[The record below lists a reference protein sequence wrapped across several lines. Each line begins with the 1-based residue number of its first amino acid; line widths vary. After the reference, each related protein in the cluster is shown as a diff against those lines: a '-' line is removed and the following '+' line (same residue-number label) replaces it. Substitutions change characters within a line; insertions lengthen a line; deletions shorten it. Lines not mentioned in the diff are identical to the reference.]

1 MGETHLARQVTRL
14 VIAGL
19 VVLLATIQSV
29 AAHGPSAA
37 GLWQKI
43 DEKSGKAVVWF
54 LFIDRGGVYEGIA
67 AKLFQ
72 RDGFSHSICSRCR
85 DDRKDAALL
94 GLPII
99 RHMRRNGL
107 RYEGGDILDPR
118 DGSIYSAVM
127 TISPD
132 GQTLGVRGYLGFE
145 FLGRNDIWYR
155 LPDSA
160 FKQLDTI
167 VVAKYLPGQSSTVGS
182 VTPVR
187 HPQDS
192 TTTNPAHPTRKAG
205 RSETRR
211 GQALAS
217 SDPSQMLPSETS
229 PVQIA
234 MASTS
239 DPLHS
244 EAKEAVSAVK
254 TLGECSVAEVCIDQY
269 LWSLY
274 QRTPKLDTIKVV
286 EQRRVGVKKNRKLR
300 TIIENITKLVDED
313 FTWKDPRAAEKAGM
327 PLMEYVIGGMDRT
340 FKLKLYHALRAMDE
354 TGLAP
359 GITSAFRDDYRQ
371 SLASGLK
378 AAIDRSYHGGSFRG
392 GYGHGLAVDVVSVK
406 GNTRA
411 ERSVS
416 SEKLWKWIDTNGK
429 EFGIGRPYLDK
440 DPAHLAPID
449 GKEYIDHH
457 RQVPRQSVAMVKK
470 TRTSAMNLLGPDDVI
485 GSAALRKGGT
495 VVARQYEL
503 RNGKTL
509 GSRHQ

>member
-1 MGETHLARQVTRL
+1 VTRL

-19 VVLLATIQSV
+19 VALLATIQS
-29 AAHGPSAA
+29 AAAKDPSAV

-43 DEKSGKAVVWF
+43 DEKSGKAVAWF
-54 LFIDRGGVYEGIA
+54 LFIDRSGVYEGIA

-72 RDGFSHSICSRCR
+72 RPSGGSGHPMCSHCR
-85 DDRKDAALL
+85 DDRKDASLL

-99 RHMRRNGL
+99 RHMRRSGL

-132 GQTLGVRGYLGFE
+132 GQTLSVRGYLGFE

-155 LPDSA
+155 LPDGA
-160 FKQLDTI
+160 FKQLDPI
-167 VVAKYLPGQSSTVGS
+167 VVAKYLPGRSSTVGS
-182 VTPVR
+182 VAPVR
-187 HPQDS
+187 HLQDS
-192 TTTNPAHPTRKAG
+192 TTPHLAHPTLKTG

-211 GQALAS
+211 GQASAS
-217 SDPSQMLPSETS
+217 SDPSQMPPSETS

-234 MASTS
+234 MASTP

-244 EAKEAVSAVK
+244 DAKEAVSAVK
-254 TLGECSVAEVCIDQY
+254 ALDECPTAEGCIDQY

-286 EQRRVGVKKNRKLR
+286 QQKRVKVKKNNKLR

-327 PLMEYVIGGMDRT
+327 PLMEYVIGGMDLT

-354 TGLAP
+354 AGLAP

-371 SLASGLK
+371 SLASGLR

-411 ERSVS
+411 ERSAS

-449 GKEYIDHH
+449 GKEYADHH
-457 RQVPRQSVAMVKK
+457 RQVPPAVTSIAAATATSSHAATLSRASGGMAKRPKVAV
-470 TRTSAMNLLGPDDVI
+470 
-485 GSAALRKGGT
+485 AAPSGRP
-495 VVARQYEL
+495 
-503 RNGKTL
+503 
-509 GSRHQ
+509 

>member
-1 MGETHLARQVTRL
+1 MARQVTRL

-160 FKQLDTI
+160 FRPPVRRLL
-167 VVAKYLPGQSSTVGS
+167 LP
-182 VTPVR
+182 VTPTLPTHFTDFVQYWR
-187 HPQDS
+187 
-192 TTTNPAHPTRKAG
+192 TKPA
-205 RSETRR
+205 
-211 GQALAS
+211 L
-217 SDPSQMLPSETS
+217 
-229 PVQIA
+229 
-234 MASTS
+234 
-239 DPLHS
+239 
-244 EAKEAVSAVK
+244 
-254 TLGECSVAEVCIDQY
+254 
-269 LWSLY
+269 
-274 QRTPKLDTIKVV
+274 
-286 EQRRVGVKKNRKLR
+286 
-300 TIIENITKLVDED
+300 
-313 FTWKDPRAAEKAGM
+313 
-327 PLMEYVIGGMDRT
+327 
-340 FKLKLYHALRAMDE
+340 
-354 TGLAP
+354 
-359 GITSAFRDDYRQ
+359 
-371 SLASGLK
+371 
-378 AAIDRSYHGGSFRG
+378 
-392 GYGHGLAVDVVSVK
+392 
-406 GNTRA
+406 
-411 ERSVS
+411 
-416 SEKLWKWIDTNGK
+416 
-429 EFGIGRPYLDK
+429 
-440 DPAHLAPID
+440 
-449 GKEYIDHH
+449 
-457 RQVPRQSVAMVKK
+457 
-470 TRTSAMNLLGPDDVI
+470 
-485 GSAALRKGGT
+485 
-495 VVARQYEL
+495 
-503 RNGKTL
+503 
-509 GSRHQ
+509 